1 MNCGAPALAKAART
15 VGAPDRRLNDYPPS
29 SDSHGSTVMM
39 L

>member
-1 MNCGAPALAKAART
+1 MNCSTPALAKAART

-29 SDSHGSTVMM
+29 PDPHGSIVMM